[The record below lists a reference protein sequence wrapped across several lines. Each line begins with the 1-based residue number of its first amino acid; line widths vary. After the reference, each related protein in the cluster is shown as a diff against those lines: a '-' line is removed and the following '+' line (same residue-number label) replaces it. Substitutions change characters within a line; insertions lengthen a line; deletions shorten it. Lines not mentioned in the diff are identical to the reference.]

1 MQLFTLNIFLD
12 AFFRLEFI
20 LSPVGGIPLRSSHIF
35 EPEENYTI
43 RTMAAKLD
51 DAKELIF
58 NEIKLGF
65 AREIINDN
73 ENIYKIYAPT

>member
-1 MQLFTLNIFLD
+1 
-12 AFFRLEFI
+12 
-20 LSPVGGIPLRSSHIF
+20 
-35 EPEENYTI
+35 
-43 RTMAAKLD
+43 MAAKLD